1 MTNREMFEAIVNGN
15 ITDEVI
21 EKVNEEIAKLD
32 ARNAK
37 RREAVS
43 KKALENAPIVEA
55 IKGVLSDTPQTASE
69 IAEKVEIST
78 QKASALL
85 KQIDGLTISDVKVK
99 GKGTRKA
106 YALAQQ
112 REKNR
117 QDVCSFLIIFFSD
130 V

>member
-1 MTNREMFEAIVNGN
+1 MTNREMFTEIVNGN
-15 ITDEVI
+15 ITEEVI
-21 EKVNEEIAKLD
+21 AKVHEELAKLD

-37 RREAVS
+37 RRETVS

-55 IKGVLSDTPQTASE
+55 IKSVLSDTPQTASE

-85 KQIDGLTISDVKVK
+85 KQIDGLTVSDVKVK

-106 YALAQQ
+106 YSL
-112 REKNR
+112 
-117 QDVCSFLIIFFSD
+117 
-130 V
+130 

>member
-15 ITDEVI
+15 ITDEVVA
-21 EKVNEEIAKLD
+21 KAHDEIAKLD

-37 RREAVS
+37 RKNTPS
-43 KKALENAPIVEA
+43 KKAIENAPIIEA
-55 IKGVLSDTPQTASE
+55 IKGVLGEEPLTASE

-85 KQIDGLTISDVKVK
+85 KQVEGVKVTDVKVK

-106 YALAQQ
+106 YSL
-112 REKNR
+112 
-117 QDVCSFLIIFFSD
+117 
-130 V
+130 

>member
-1 MTNREMFEAIVNGN
+1 MTNREMFVAIINGDVNE
-15 ITDEVI
+15 EVI
-21 EKVNEEIAKLD
+21 AKVNEELAKLD

-37 RREAVS
+37 RRDMVS
-43 KKALENAPIVEA
+43 KKALENAPIIEA
-55 IKGVLSDTPQTASE
+55 IKNVLTDEPQTATE

-106 YALAQQ
+106 YSL
-112 REKNR
+112 
-117 QDVCSFLIIFFSD
+117 
-130 V
+130 

>member
-1 MTNREMFEAIVNGN
+1 MTNRDMFTEIINGN

-21 EKVNEEIAKLD
+21 AKVHEELAKLD

-55 IKGVLSDTPQTASE
+55 IKSVLTEEPQTASE

-85 KQIDGLTISDVKVK
+85 KQIEGLTVSDVKVK

-106 YALAQQ
+106 YSL
-112 REKNR
+112 
-117 QDVCSFLIIFFSD
+117 
-130 V
+130 